1 VSALV
6 AKIPGLRA
14 VDGGRLV
21 NARHVEAIT
30 ALLVNLNR
38 QHRARTSIAILGLE

>member
-1 VSALV
+1 M
-6 AKIPGLRA
+6 
-14 VDGGRLV
+14 DGGRLV

-38 QHRARTSIAILGLE
+38 QHRARTSIAILGLEGPHHG